1 MRRGVFLAAA
11 LGLATLAGPAAAASP
26 VVVELFTAH
35 GCASCGEASAHT
47 AALARENDVLVLT
60 WSVDYWDYL
69 GWKDTFAKPEFG
81 ERQRAYAERLGVAE
95 VYTPQVVVDGRAQ
108 TPAVKADD
116 VRALLREARRVRRDP
131 PQMVFRSDDRVAV
144 GSGRAPRGGAEIWLV
159 RYDPKEQSIEVKDGD
174 NRGHTVAERDVVVQL
189 ERLGAWRGR
198 PVLLAMPPPSETG
211 LKTVVLV
218 QGVHGGRIVGVL
230 QEDGAKVARR

>member
-1 MRRGVFLAAA
+1 M
-11 LGLATLAGPAAAASP
+11 
-26 VVVELFTAH
+26 
-35 GCASCGEASAHT
+35 
-47 AALARENDVLVLT
+47 
-60 WSVDYWDYL
+60 
-69 GWKDTFAKPEFG
+69 
-81 ERQRAYAERLGVAE
+81 
-95 VYTPQVVVDGRAQ
+95 DGRAQ

-144 GSGRAPRGGAEIWLV
+144 GSGRAPRGGAEVWLV

-174 NRGHTVAERDVVVQL
+174 NRGHTVAERNVVVQL

-198 PVLLAMPPPSETG
+198 PVLLAMPPPSEPG
-211 LKTVVLV
+211 LRTAVLV